1 MTTDEDTIKDEDEL
15 VSFIREKSDEGDLDM
30 TPMVDVTFLLLI
42 FFVMTA
48 AFTIQTS
55 LPIPTPQSEEAS
67 TQSIPDDKE
76 EDPEFITVKV
86 DADNVFWVM
95 GADGLDTECANV
107 KDLRIQMRLTRTD
120 LGDPDKL
127 IVEANEEAL
136 HSQVIAAID
145 AGMVIGVDQ
154 VQLMTVQE
162 DNINY

>member
-1 MTTDEDTIKDEDEL
+1 MSNEDEMIEEE
-15 VSFIREKSDEGDLDM
+15 VSFGGKLREEEELDM

-67 TQSIPDDKE
+67 TNAVPEDTE

-86 DADNVFWVM
+86 DADNNFWVTGM
-95 GADGLDTECANV
+95 NGLDEECSDVRALRTQLRLM
-107 KDLRIQMRLTRTD
+107 KDDM
-120 LGDPDKL
+120 GEVNKVV
-127 IVEANEEAL
+127 VEANEESL
-136 HSQVIAAID
+136 HAQVVAAID

-154 VQLMTVQE
+154 VQLMTVAE

>member
-1 MTTDEDTIKDEDEL
+1 VSNEDEMIEE
-15 VSFIREKSDEGDLDM
+15 VSFGGKLREEDELDM

-67 TQSIPDDKE
+67 TNAVPEDTD

-86 DADNVFWVM
+86 DADNNFWVTGM
-95 GADGLDTECANV
+95 NGLDEECSDVRALRTQLRLM
-107 KDLRIQMRLTRTD
+107 KDDM
-120 LGDPDKL
+120 GEVNKVV
-127 IVEANEEAL
+127 VEANEESL
-136 HSQVIAAID
+136 HAQVVAAID

-154 VQLMTVQE
+154 VQLMTVAE

>member
-1 MTTDEDTIKDEDEL
+1 VSNEDEMIEEQ
-15 VSFIREKSDEGDLDM
+15 VSFGGKLREEDELDM

-67 TQSIPDDKE
+67 TNAVPEDTE

-86 DADNVFWVM
+86 DADNNFWVTGM
-95 GADGLDTECANV
+95 NGLDEECPDV
-107 KDLRIQMRLTRTD
+107 KALRTQLRLMKD
-120 LGDPDKL
+120 DMGEVNKVV
-127 IVEANEEAL
+127 VEANEESL
-136 HSQVIAAID
+136 HAQVVAAID

-154 VQLMTVQE
+154 VQLMTVAE

>member
-1 MTTDEDTIKDEDEL
+1 VSNEDEMIEEE
-15 VSFIREKSDEGDLDM
+15 VSFGGKLREEEELDM

-67 TQSIPDDKE
+67 TNAVPEDTE

-86 DADNVFWVM
+86 DADNNFWVTGM
-95 GADGLDTECANV
+95 NGLDEECSDVRALRTQLRLM
-107 KDLRIQMRLTRTD
+107 KDDM
-120 LGDPDKL
+120 GEVNKVV
-127 IVEANEEAL
+127 VEANEESL
-136 HSQVIAAID
+136 HAQVVAAID

-154 VQLMTVQE
+154 VQLMTVAE

>member
-1 MTTDEDTIKDEDEL
+1 MPDEKELIEEQVTFGGKKLEED
-15 VSFIREKSDEGDLDM
+15 DLDM

-67 TQSIPDDKE
+67 TNAVPEDKD

-86 DADNVFWVM
+86 DADNNFWVTTTS
-95 GADGLDTECANV
+95 GLDEECSDV
-107 KDLRIQMRLTRTD
+107 KALRTQLRLMKD
-120 LGDPDKL
+120 DMGEVNK
-127 IVEANEEAL
+127 IVVEANEESL
-136 HSQVIAAID
+136 HAQVVAAID

>member
-1 MTTDEDTIKDEDEL
+1 VSNEDEMIEEE
-15 VSFIREKSDEGDLDM
+15 VSFGGKLREEDELDM

-67 TQSIPDDKE
+67 TNAVPEDTD

-86 DADNVFWVM
+86 DADNNFWVTGM
-95 GADGLDTECANV
+95 NGLDEECSDVRALRTQLRLM
-107 KDLRIQMRLTRTD
+107 KDDM
-120 LGDPDKL
+120 GEVNKVV
-127 IVEANEEAL
+127 VEANEESL
-136 HSQVIAAID
+136 HAQVVAAID

-154 VQLMTVQE
+154 VQLMTVAE

>member
-1 MTTDEDTIKDEDEL
+1 MSNEDEMIEEQL
-15 VSFIREKSDEGDLDM
+15 SFGGKLREEDELDM

-67 TQSIPDDKE
+67 TNAVPEDTE

-86 DADNVFWVM
+86 DADNNFWVTGM
-95 GADGLDTECANV
+95 NGLDEECPDV
-107 KDLRIQMRLTRTD
+107 KALRTQLRLMKD
-120 LGDPDKL
+120 DMGEVNKVV
-127 IVEANEEAL
+127 VEANEESL
-136 HSQVIAAID
+136 HAQVVAAID

-154 VQLMTVQE
+154 VQLMTVAE

>member
-1 MTTDEDTIKDEDEL
+1 MPNEDEL
-15 VSFIREKSDEGDLDM
+15 VEESIAFGGKKPELDDLDM

-42 FFVMTA
+42 FLVMTA
-48 AFTIQTS
+48 AFTIQSS

-67 TQSIPDDKE
+67 TNAVPEDTD

-86 DADNVFWVM
+86 DAENNFWITKM
-95 GADGLDTECANV
+95 DGLDEECSDV
-107 KDLRIQMRLTRTD
+107 KALRIQLRLMKD
-120 LGDPDKL
+120 DMGEVNK
-127 IVEANEEAL
+127 IVVEANEESIHA
-136 HSQVIAAID
+136 QVVAAID

>member
-1 MTTDEDTIKDEDEL
+1 MTVEDDLIEEQVTFGGKKLEEDE
-15 VSFIREKSDEGDLDM
+15 LDM

-67 TQSIPDDKE
+67 TNAVPEDTD

-86 DADNVFWVM
+86 DADNNFWVTRT
-95 GADGLDTECANV
+95 DGLDEECT
-107 KDLRIQMRLTRTD
+107 DIRQLRTQLRIMKD
-120 LGDPDKL
+120 DMGDVNK
-127 IVEANEEAL
+127 IVVEANEESL
-136 HSQVIAAID
+136 HAQVVAAID

-154 VQLMTVQE
+154 VQLMTVAE

>member
-1 MTTDEDTIKDEDEL
+1 MSNEDEMIEEQ
-15 VSFIREKSDEGDLDM
+15 VSFGGKLREEDELDM

-67 TQSIPDDKE
+67 TNAVPEDTE

-86 DADNVFWVM
+86 DADNNFWVTGM
-95 GADGLDTECANV
+95 NGLDEECPDV
-107 KDLRIQMRLTRTD
+107 KALRTQLRLMKD
-120 LGDPDKL
+120 DMGEVNKVV
-127 IVEANEEAL
+127 VEANEESL
-136 HSQVIAAID
+136 HAQVVAAID

-154 VQLMTVQE
+154 VQLMTVAE

>member
-1 MTTDEDTIKDEDEL
+1 MTVEDDLIEEQVTFGGKKLEED
-15 VSFIREKSDEGDLDM
+15 DLDM

-67 TQSIPDDKE
+67 TNAVPEDTD

-86 DADNVFWVM
+86 DADNNFWVTQT
-95 GADGLDTECANV
+95 DGLDEECT
-107 KDLRIQMRLTRTD
+107 DIRQLRTQLRIMKD
-120 LGDPDKL
+120 DMGDVNK
-127 IVEANEEAL
+127 IVVEANEESL
-136 HSQVIAAID
+136 HAQVVAAID

-154 VQLMTVQE
+154 VQLMTVAE

>member
-1 MTTDEDTIKDEDEL
+1 VSNEDEMIEEE
-15 VSFIREKSDEGDLDM
+15 VSFGGKLREEDELDM

-67 TQSIPDDKE
+67 TNAVPEDTE

-86 DADNVFWVM
+86 DADNNFWVTGM
-95 GADGLDTECANV
+95 NGLDEECSDVRALRTQLRLM
-107 KDLRIQMRLTRTD
+107 KDDM
-120 LGDPDKL
+120 GEVNKVV
-127 IVEANEEAL
+127 VEANEESL
-136 HSQVIAAID
+136 HAQVVAAID

-154 VQLMTVQE
+154 VQLMTVAE

>member
-1 MTTDEDTIKDEDEL
+1 MPNEDEMIEEQ
-15 VSFIREKSDEGDLDM
+15 VSFGGKLREEDELDM

-67 TQSIPDDKE
+67 TNAVPEDTE

-86 DADNVFWVM
+86 DADNNFWVTGM
-95 GADGLDTECANV
+95 NGLDEECPDV
-107 KDLRIQMRLTRTD
+107 KALRTQLRLMKD
-120 LGDPDKL
+120 DMGEVNKVV
-127 IVEANEEAL
+127 VEANEESL
-136 HSQVIAAID
+136 HAQVVAAID

-154 VQLMTVQE
+154 VQLMTVAE

>member
-1 MTTDEDTIKDEDEL
+1 MPNENEMIEEQLSFGGKLREEDE
-15 VSFIREKSDEGDLDM
+15 LDM

-67 TQSIPDDKE
+67 TNAVPEDTE

-86 DADNVFWVM
+86 DADNNFWVTGM
-95 GADGLDTECANV
+95 NGLDEECPDV
-107 KDLRIQMRLTRTD
+107 KALRTQLRLTKD
-120 LGDPDKL
+120 DMGEVNKVV
-127 IVEANEEAL
+127 VEANEESL
-136 HSQVIAAID
+136 HAQVVAAID

-154 VQLMTVQE
+154 VQLMTVAE

>member
-1 MTTDEDTIKDEDEL
+1 MSNEDEMIEEQG
-15 VSFIREKSDEGDLDM
+15 SFGGKLREEDELDM

-67 TQSIPDDKE
+67 TNAVPEDTE

-86 DADNVFWVM
+86 DADNNFWVTGM
-95 GADGLDTECANV
+95 NGLDEECPDV
-107 KDLRIQMRLTRTD
+107 KALRTQLRLMKD
-120 LGDPDKL
+120 DMGEVNKVV
-127 IVEANEEAL
+127 VEANEESL
-136 HSQVIAAID
+136 HAQVVAAID

-154 VQLMTVQE
+154 VQLMTVAE

>member
-1 MTTDEDTIKDEDEL
+1 MPNENEMIEEQLSFGGKLREEDE
-15 VSFIREKSDEGDLDM
+15 LDM

-67 TQSIPDDKE
+67 TNAVPEDTE

-86 DADNVFWVM
+86 DADNNFWVTGM
-95 GADGLDTECANV
+95 NGLDEECPDV
-107 KDLRIQMRLTRTD
+107 KALRTQLRLMKD
-120 LGDPDKL
+120 DMGEVNKVV
-127 IVEANEEAL
+127 VEANEESL
-136 HSQVIAAID
+136 HAQVVAAID

-154 VQLMTVQE
+154 VQLMTVAE

>member
-1 MTTDEDTIKDEDEL
+1 MSNEDDMIEEQVSFGGKLREEDE
-15 VSFIREKSDEGDLDM
+15 LDM

-67 TQSIPDDKE
+67 TNAVPEDTE

-86 DADNVFWVM
+86 DADNNFWVTGM
-95 GADGLDTECANV
+95 NGLDEECPDV
-107 KDLRIQMRLTRTD
+107 KALRTQLRLMKD
-120 LGDPDKL
+120 DMGEVNKVV
-127 IVEANEEAL
+127 VEANEESL
-136 HSQVIAAID
+136 HAQVVAAID

-154 VQLMTVQE
+154 VQLMTVAE

>member
-1 MTTDEDTIKDEDEL
+1 MSNEDEMIEEE
-15 VSFIREKSDEGDLDM
+15 VSFGGKLREEDELDM

-67 TQSIPDDKE
+67 TNAVPEDTE
-76 EDPEFITVKV
+76 EDPEFITAKV
-86 DADNVFWVM
+86 DADNNFWVTGM
-95 GADGLDTECANV
+95 NGLDEECSDVRALRTQLRLM
-107 KDLRIQMRLTRTD
+107 KDDM
-120 LGDPDKL
+120 GEVNKVV
-127 IVEANEEAL
+127 VEANEESL
-136 HSQVIAAID
+136 HAQVVAAID

-154 VQLMTVQE
+154 VQLMTVAE

>member
-1 MTTDEDTIKDEDEL
+1 MSNEDEMIEEE
-15 VSFIREKSDEGDLDM
+15 VSFGGKLREEDGLDM

-67 TQSIPDDKE
+67 TNAVPEDTE

-86 DADNVFWVM
+86 DADNNFWVTGM
-95 GADGLDTECANV
+95 NGLDEECSDVRALRTQLRLM
-107 KDLRIQMRLTRTD
+107 KDDM
-120 LGDPDKL
+120 GEVNKVV
-127 IVEANEEAL
+127 VEANEESL
-136 HSQVIAAID
+136 HAQVVAAID

-154 VQLMTVQE
+154 VQLMTVAE

>member
-1 MTTDEDTIKDEDEL
+1 MSNEDEMIEE
-15 VSFIREKSDEGDLDM
+15 VSFGGKLREEDELDM

-67 TQSIPDDKE
+67 TNAVPEDTD

-86 DADNVFWVM
+86 DADNNFWVTGM
-95 GADGLDTECANV
+95 NGLDEECSDVRALRTQLRLM
-107 KDLRIQMRLTRTD
+107 KDDM
-120 LGDPDKL
+120 GEVNKVV
-127 IVEANEEAL
+127 VEANEESL
-136 HSQVIAAID
+136 HAQVVAAID

-154 VQLMTVQE
+154 VQLMTVAE

>member
-1 MTTDEDTIKDEDEL
+1 MIIENEDLQDDDIVDFVGSKPDDGE
-15 VSFIREKSDEGDLDM
+15 LDM

-67 TQSIPDDKE
+67 TQSIPDDKDD
-76 EDPEFITVKV
+76 DPEFITVKV
-86 DADNVFWVM
+86 DAENVFWVM
-95 GADGLDTECANV
+95 GADGLDIECANV
-107 KDLRIQMRLTRTD
+107 KDLRIQMRLVRAD

-136 HSQVIAAID
+136 HQQVIAAID

-162 DNINY
+162 DDINY

>member
-1 MTTDEDTIKDEDEL
+1 VTNEDEMIEAE
-15 VSFIREKSDEGDLDM
+15 VSFGGKLREEEELDM

-67 TQSIPDDKE
+67 TNAVPEDTE

-86 DADNVFWVM
+86 DADNNFWVTGM
-95 GADGLDTECANV
+95 NGLDEECSDVRALRTQLRLM
-107 KDLRIQMRLTRTD
+107 KDDM
-120 LGDPDKL
+120 GEVNKVV
-127 IVEANEEAL
+127 VEANEESL
-136 HSQVIAAID
+136 HAQVVAAID

-154 VQLMTVQE
+154 VQLMTVAE

>member
-1 MTTDEDTIKDEDEL
+1 MIEEQLSFGGKLREEDE
-15 VSFIREKSDEGDLDM
+15 LDM

-67 TQSIPDDKE
+67 TNAVPEDTE

-86 DADNVFWVM
+86 DADNNFWVTGM
-95 GADGLDTECANV
+95 NGLDEECPDV
-107 KDLRIQMRLTRTD
+107 KALRTQLRLMKD
-120 LGDPDKL
+120 DMGEVNKVV
-127 IVEANEEAL
+127 VEANEESL
-136 HSQVIAAID
+136 HAQVVAAID

-154 VQLMTVQE
+154 VQLMTVAE

>member
-1 MTTDEDTIKDEDEL
+1 MVAVDDEMIEEQVTFGGKKLEED
-15 VSFIREKSDEGDLDM
+15 DLDM

-67 TQSIPDDKE
+67 TNAVPEDTD

-86 DADNVFWVM
+86 DADNNFWVTRT
-95 GADGLDTECANV
+95 DGLDEECTDI
-107 KDLRIQMRLTRTD
+107 KQLRTQLRIMKD
-120 LGDPDKL
+120 DMGEVNK
-127 IVEANEEAL
+127 IVVEANEESL
-136 HSQVIAAID
+136 HAQVVAAID

-154 VQLMTVQE
+154 VQLMTVAE

>member
-1 MTTDEDTIKDEDEL
+1 MSNEDEMIEEEL
-15 VSFIREKSDEGDLDM
+15 SFGGKLREEDELDM

-67 TQSIPDDKE
+67 TNAIPEDTE

-86 DADNVFWVM
+86 DADNNFWVTGM
-95 GADGLDTECANV
+95 NGLDEECSDVRALRTQLRLM
-107 KDLRIQMRLTRTD
+107 KDDM
-120 LGDPDKL
+120 GEVNKVV
-127 IVEANEEAL
+127 VEANEESL
-136 HSQVIAAID
+136 HAQVVAAID

-154 VQLMTVQE
+154 VQLMTVAE

>member
-1 MTTDEDTIKDEDEL
+1 MSNEDEMIEEQ
-15 VSFIREKSDEGDLDM
+15 VSFGGKLREEDELDM

-67 TQSIPDDKE
+67 TNAVPEDTE

-86 DADNVFWVM
+86 DADNNFWVTGM
-95 GADGLDTECANV
+95 NGLDEECPDV
-107 KDLRIQMRLTRTD
+107 KALRTQLRLMKD
-120 LGDPDKL
+120 DMGEVNKVV
-127 IVEANEEAL
+127 VEANEESL
-136 HSQVIAAID
+136 HAQVIAAID

-154 VQLMTVQE
+154 VQLMTVAE

>member
-1 MTTDEDTIKDEDEL
+1 MAMDEDMNEEQI
-15 VSFIREKSDEGDLDM
+15 SFGGKKLEQDDLDM

-55 LPIPTPQSEEAS
+55 LPVPTPQSEEAS
-67 TQSIPDDKE
+67 TNAVPEDTD

-86 DADNVFWVM
+86 DADNNFWVTANN
-95 GADGLDTECANV
+95 GFDQECSDI
-107 KDLRIQMRLTRTD
+107 KDLRTQLRIMKSD
-120 LGDPDKL
+120 MGEVNK
-127 IVEANEEAL
+127 IVVEANEESL
-136 HSQVIAAID
+136 HAQVVAAID

-154 VQLMTVQE
+154 VQLMTVHE

>member
-1 MTTDEDTIKDEDEL
+1 MTVEDDLIEEQVTFGGKKLEED
-15 VSFIREKSDEGDLDM
+15 DLDM

-67 TQSIPDDKE
+67 TNAVPEDTD

-86 DADNVFWVM
+86 DADNNFWVTRT
-95 GADGLDTECANV
+95 DGLDEECT
-107 KDLRIQMRLTRTD
+107 DIRQLRTQLRIMKD
-120 LGDPDKL
+120 DMGDVNK
-127 IVEANEEAL
+127 IVVEANEESL
-136 HSQVIAAID
+136 HAQVVAAID

-154 VQLMTVQE
+154 VQLMTVAE

>member
-1 MTTDEDTIKDEDEL
+1 MSNEDEMIEEE
-15 VSFIREKSDEGDLDM
+15 VSFGGKLREEDELDM

-67 TQSIPDDKE
+67 TNAVPEDTE

-86 DADNVFWVM
+86 DADNNFWVTGM
-95 GADGLDTECANV
+95 NGLDEECSDVRALRTQLRLM
-107 KDLRIQMRLTRTD
+107 KDDM
-120 LGDPDKL
+120 GEVNKVV
-127 IVEANEEAL
+127 VEANEESL
-136 HSQVIAAID
+136 HAQVVAAIG

-154 VQLMTVQE
+154 VQLMTVAE